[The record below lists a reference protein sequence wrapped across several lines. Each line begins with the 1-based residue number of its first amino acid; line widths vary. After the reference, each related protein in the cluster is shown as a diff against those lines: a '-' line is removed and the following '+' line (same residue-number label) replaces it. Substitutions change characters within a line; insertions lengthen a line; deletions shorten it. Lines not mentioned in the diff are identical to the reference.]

1 VTAASGRR
9 TEKASERLALE
20 IVQTI
25 YETKMQPGDHYL
37 SEAEAL
43 RTHGVARSTYREAL
57 RFLEI
62 QGVVRVRNGPGGGP
76 VISQPG
82 WPHLASSVAL
92 LLQFANAPMQA
103 VMEARNAIEPGMA
116 EMAAANADDNDI
128 LAMDR
133 DLAEIEETVGNYKRY
148 VVAYMRFWNHL
159 AQSTHNELLAFLCPA
174 LRSIVDSAGFVPN
187 ELYRLETLKRLR
199 VIHAAIAEHDATGAR
214 DAMRNLELEFLN
226 RLTEGYPQQMKRV
239 VAWSDLEVSLRSP

>member
-1 VTAASGRR
+1 MTTAGGRR

-62 QGVVRVRNGPGGGP
+62 QGVIKIRNGPGGGP

-116 EMAAANADDNDI
+116 EMAAQNASDDDI
-128 LAMDR
+128 AAMER
-133 DLAEIEETVGNYKRY
+133 DLADVSETRIAPPVSDCRICSALGRVCRNREHCSSPSP
-148 VVAYMRFWNHL
+148 A
-159 AQSTHNELLAFLCPA
+159 ASTRLIAPSGISLTPHRQKSTLDVSSPTMDTSFSRR
-174 LRSIVDSAGFVPN
+174 RS
-187 ELYRLETLKRLR
+187 
-199 VIHAAIAEHDATGAR
+199 
-214 DAMRNLELEFLN
+214 
-226 RLTEGYPQQMKRV
+226 
-239 VAWSDLEVSLRSP
+239 

>member
-1 VTAASGRR
+1 MTTAGGRR

-62 QGVVRVRNGPGGGP
+62 QGVIKIRNGPGGGP

-116 EMAAANADDNDI
+116 EMAAHNAGDDDI
-128 LAMDR
+128 AAMER
-133 DLAEIEETVGNYKRY
+133 DLAEVSETLGNYKRY
-148 VVAYMRFWNHL
+148 HAAYMRFWNHL

-187 ELYRLETLKRLR
+187 ELYRMETLQRLR
-199 VIHAAIAEHDATGAR
+199 IIHASIADHDGPGAR
-214 DAMRNLELEFLN
+214 DAMRSLELEFLN
-226 RLTEGYPQQMKRV
+226 RLTQGYPQQMKRI
-239 VAWSDLEVSLRSP
+239 VAWSDLEVDRSA